1 MWKENI
7 VFLEELMLLFPIRT
21 CKIECG
27 LHCNGISTLMHGSV
41 GNLQF

>member
-1 MWKENI
+1 M
-7 VFLEELMLLFPIRT
+7 FLDELMLLFHIRT

-27 LHCNGISTLMHGSV
+27 LHCDGISTLMHGIV